1 MSKAPQ
7 PAGPPSAPL
16 EEASRDELLACVRL
30 LATSVADHRERFGSV
45 AMDLSA
51 RHLDSRAAA
60 ALTPLDE
67 ALALV
72 RIALPPASGDAPA
85 AAADL
90 RRQHRIN
97 LHTAVAV
104 QDDARTRRV
113 PAELRN
119 ISWGGAALRC
129 PAMPAAPGEHVW
141 LELPAGFEREIPVR
155 AEVLRRTRIGE
166 IEEYGLR
173 FVGLDPADEPRFR
186 RVLEILLEQPDGDGR
201 RVEPRLVQR
210 LEIEYGDAGELRAT
224 LEDISA
230 GGLQLVVPD
239 PLELQQTILIVLSSA
254 DTARTLELRA
264 RVVHQACEA
273 EDGVELYRVGLAFE
287 HADDALRAQLGEVI
301 RALALQAPP
310 RGAAPVAMGNG

>member
-1 MSKAPQ
+1 MSQAPESAQ
-7 PAGPPSAPL
+7 PAAPPL
-16 EEASRDELLACVRL
+16 EDVGRDELLACVRL
-30 LATSVADHRERFGSV
+30 LATSVADHRERFGAV

-51 RHLDSRAAA
+51 RHVDSRAPAA
-60 ALTPLDE
+60 QGPLAE

-72 RIALPPASGDAPA
+72 RIALPEAGQLPAVEPLG
-85 AAADL
+85 DL

-97 LHTAVAV
+97 LHAAVAV
-104 QDDARTRRV
+104 LDDARTRRV

-129 PAMPAAPGEHVW
+129 PSMPANPGEHVW

-155 AEVLRRTRIGE
+155 AEVVRRTRIGE
-166 IEEYGLR
+166 VEEYGLR
-173 FVGLDPADEPRFR
+173 FVALDPADEPRFR
-186 RVLEILLEQPDGDGR
+186 RVLEILLDQPDADGR
-201 RVEPRLVQR
+201 RAEPRLVQR

-264 RVVHQACEA
+264 RVVHQACA
-273 EDGVELYRVGLAFE
+273 DEDGVALYRVGLAFE
-287 HADDALRAQLGEVI
+287 HADAALREQLGELI
-301 RALALQAPP
+301 RALALQAPA
-310 RGAAPVAMGNG
+310 RGAPAAGKV